1 MTAEP
6 SAGGAGGA
14 VVGFSTAT
22 IGRSGAHLIKTAHA
36 AGMTFGGSA
45 VLLPGVRDSLSVRR
59 GTKQAASNPQTG
71 HEMAIL
77 GIDIGGSGIKGAP
90 VDTVR
95 GELLEERHRVPTPQ
109 PSDVT
114 GVIEAAAE
122 VAGKFTGYDR
132 VGVTFPGV
140 VVDGVTRTAA
150 NVDKSWLDA
159 PAADLF
165 SERLGKPVTV
175 LNDADAAGVAEVAFG
190 AGKGQPGL
198 IMMLTFGTGI
208 GSALFVDGTLIPN
221 TEFGHLELD
230 GKDAEL
236 RASDRIREQE
246 DMSWEKWAGR
256 VREYLRH
263 VEMLLSPRLFIIG
276 GGVSRKSERFLPL
289 IDIRTPMVP
298 ATLLNNAGII
308 GAAVT
313 AERGIAPKS

>member
-1 MTAEP
+1 
-6 SAGGAGGA
+6 
-14 VVGFSTAT
+14 
-22 IGRSGAHLIKTAHA
+22 
-36 AGMTFGGSA
+36 
-45 VLLPGVRDSLSVRR
+45 
-59 GTKQAASNPQTG
+59 
-71 HEMAIL
+71 MAIL
-77 GIDIGGSGIKGAP
+77 GIDIGGSGVKGAP
-90 VDTVR
+90 VDTAR
-95 GELLEERHRVPTPQ
+95 GELLAERFRVPTPQ

-114 GVIEAAAE
+114 SVVEAVAQVAAQFE
-122 VAGKFTGYDR
+122 GYDR

-140 VVDGVTRTAA
+140 VVDGVTRSAA

-159 PAADLF
+159 PAAKLF
-165 SERLGKPVTV
+165 TDRLGKPVSV

-190 AGKGQPGL
+190 AGHDQSGL

-208 GSALFVDGTLIPN
+208 GSALFLDGTLIPN

-236 RASDRIREQE
+236 RAADRARETE

-256 VREYLRH
+256 VERYLRH

-276 GGVSRKSERFLPL
+276 GGVSKKSDRFFPL
-289 IDIRTPMVP
+289 INLRTPMVA

-313 AERGIAPKS
+313 AELDGNAAGATGIAPHEAGAKVTDSDFGPA